1 MRKLLGHQVGHRDI
15 EEIIRD
21 VDLNGDGRVDFEGRG
36 VWKRLS
42 LWVHPALPPCLSF
55 VLPVYTPIHLPS
67 PSCIHLADHLYLS
80 LARLSICPDAWSVFH
95 HL

>member
-1 MRKLLGHQVGHRDI
+1 MWTSMEMDEWTLKVGGL
-15 EEIIRD
+15 ETAES
-21 VDLNGDGRVDFEGRG
+21 VGAPCP
-36 VWKRLS
+36 S
-42 LWVHPALPPCLSF
+42 PLPFFCLPCVF
-55 VLPVYTPIHLPS
+55 PVYTPIHLPS